1 MSLPSTSQSTAAYR
15 GTPPEVSMSVRPRR
29 GLVQAA
35 LIAAAAGFGS
45 FELPARAQQLTNAPI
60 DLQMFRPA
68 MDSKGFIT
76 LNSSETLGQ
85 GDVSFG
91 LVTTYA
97 RRPLTFT
104 GTMTPQNVFRID
116 NIITPSLQFA
126 VGLVKVGHL
135 GLELGAVLPMSV
147 MSGHGDPTD

>member
-1 MSLPSTSQSTAAYR
+1 MGLSVLRFPDRSLPRTL
-15 GTPPEVSMSVRPRR
+15 PEVSMSVRPRR
-29 GLVQAA
+29 ALAQAA
-35 LIAAAAGFGS
+35 LLAAAVILGLGS
-45 FELPARAQQLTNAPI
+45 FESAARAQAQLTNAPI

-85 GDVSFG
+85 GDLSFG

-104 GTMTPQNVFRID
+104 GTMTPLNQFRID
-116 NIITPSLQFA
+116 NLITPSLQVA
-126 VGLVKVGHL
+126 VGVFKLGHL
-135 GLELGAVLPMSV
+135 GLEL
-147 MSGHGDPTD
+147 